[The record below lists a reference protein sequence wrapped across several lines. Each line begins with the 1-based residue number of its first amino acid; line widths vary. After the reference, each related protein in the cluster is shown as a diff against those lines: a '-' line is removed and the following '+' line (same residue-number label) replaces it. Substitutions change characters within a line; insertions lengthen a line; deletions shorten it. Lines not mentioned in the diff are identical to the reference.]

1 MKNIDFNDFE
11 DIIKYKFSDRK
22 WLICA
27 MTHTSYAHEQ
37 SDHGKIVKSNERLE
51 FLGDSV
57 LSLVVTNYLFDNYSQ
72 IEEGDMTDIRKYTVD
87 TEALSSYARSI
98 DLGNYLLLGKG
109 EELTNG
115 REKNKLLEN
124 AFEALIAAMYKDSN
138 LETVEKFLTPFFQ
151 KRIENFFTIDNTDPK
166 TALQQIIQLSP
177 GEHLEY
183 ILVNESGPA
192 HNKTFTVEARLNSNV
207 IGTGTARSKREA
219 EKQAALMALKYFDN

>member
-1 MKNIDFNDFE
+1 MKNIDFNALE
-11 DIIKYKFSDRK
+11 KRIGYKFSDRN

-27 MTHTSYAHEQ
+27 MTHTSFAHEQ
-37 SDHGKIVKSNERLE
+37 SDHGKIVRSNERLE

-72 IEEGDMTDIRKYTVD
+72 IEEGDMTDIRKYSVD

-98 DLGNYLLLGKG
+98 DLGSFLLLGKG

-115 REKNKLLEN
+115 RQKNKLLEN
-124 AFEALIAAMYKDSN
+124 AFEALIAAIYKDSDIKN
-138 LETVEKFLTPFFQ
+138 VEKFLVPFFQ
-151 KRIENFFTIDNTDPK
+151 KRIETFFTIDNTDPK
-166 TALQQIIQLSP
+166 TALQQIIQLTP

-183 ILVNESGPA
+183 VLIGESGPA

-219 EKQAALMALKYFDN
+219 EKQAAIMALRYFDT

>member
-1 MKNIDFNDFE
+1 MKNIDFNVLE
-11 DIIKYKFSDRK
+11 KRIGYKFSDRN

-27 MTHTSYAHEQ
+27 MTHTSFAHEQ
-37 SDHGKIVKSNERLE
+37 SDHGKIVRSNERLE

-72 IEEGDMTDIRKYTVD
+72 IEEGDMTDIRKYSVD

-98 DLGNYLLLGKG
+98 DLGSFLLLGKG

-115 REKNKLLEN
+115 RQKNKLLEN
-124 AFEALIAAMYKDSN
+124 AFEALIAAIYKDSDIKN
-138 LETVEKFLTPFFQ
+138 VEKFLIPFFQ
-151 KRIENFFTIDNTDPK
+151 KRIETFFTIDNIDPK
-166 TALQQIIQLSP
+166 TALQQIIQLTP

-183 ILVNESGPA
+183 VLIGESGPA

-219 EKQAALMALKYFDN
+219 EKQAAIMALRYFDT

>member
-1 MKNIDFNDFE
+1 MKNIDFNLLE
-11 DIIKYKFSDRK
+11 KRIGYKFNDRN
-22 WLICA
+22 WLVCA

-37 SDHGKIVKSNERLE
+37 SDHGKLIRSNERLE

-57 LSLVVTNYLFDNYSQ
+57 LSLVVTSYLYDNYSQ

-109 EELTNG
+109 EEMTNG
-115 REKNKLLEN
+115 RQKNRLLEN
-124 AFEALIAAMYKDSN
+124 AFEALIAAIYKDSN
-138 LETVEKFLTPFFQ
+138 IKSVEDFLIPFFQ
-151 KRIENFFTIDNTDPK
+151 KRIETFFTVDNTDPK
-166 TALQQIIQLSP
+166 TALQQIIQLTP

-183 ILVNESGPA
+183 VLINESGPA

-219 EKQAALMALKYFDN
+219 EKQAAIKALKYFDN

>member
-1 MKNIDFNDFE
+1 MKNIDFSVLE
-11 DIIKYKFSDRK
+11 KKIGYKFKDIN

-37 SDHGKIVKSNERLE
+37 SDHGRIINSNERLE

-57 LSLVVTNYLFDNYSQ
+57 LSLIVTNYLFDNFSQ
-72 IEEGDMTDIRKYTVD
+72 IHEGDMTDIRKYTVD

-98 DLGNYLLLGKG
+98 DLGEFLLLGKG

-115 REKNKLLEN
+115 RQKNKLLEN
-124 AFEALIAAMYKDSN
+124 AFEALIAAIYKDGSI
-138 LETVEKFLTPFFQ
+138 EDVKKFLSPFF
-151 KRIENFFTIDNTDPK
+151 KDRIETFFTIDNTDPK
-166 TALQQIIQLSP
+166 TALQQIIQLTP

-183 ILVNESGPA
+183 VLISESDPA

-207 IGTGTARSKREA
+207 IGTGSARSKREA
-219 EKQAALMALKYFDN
+219 EKQAAIMALKYFEN